1 MKKSILFCTLLASF
15 AFGASEPAT
24 KDDIKA
30 LREANQN
37 DVKMLVELIKANQE
51 ATNKRFDDVNKRFDD
66 VNKRFDDVNKR
77 FDDVN
82 KHFEEVNT
90 RFEQAHNLSMAIIAG
105 VFGLIGFSLWDRR
118 TMMSRTKQE
127 TIAIIEKELSQKA
140 DKTVLERVVA
150 IIEDMAKKDNEVKEI
165 LERHHLKMV

>member
-1 MKKSILFCTLLASF
+1 MKKSILFCALLTSF

-30 LREANQN
+30 LREDNQN

-66 VNKRFDDVNKR
+66 VNK
-77 FDDVN
+77 
-82 KHFEEVNT
+82 HFEEVNT
-90 RFEQAHNLSMAIIAG
+90 RFEQAHNFSMAIIAG